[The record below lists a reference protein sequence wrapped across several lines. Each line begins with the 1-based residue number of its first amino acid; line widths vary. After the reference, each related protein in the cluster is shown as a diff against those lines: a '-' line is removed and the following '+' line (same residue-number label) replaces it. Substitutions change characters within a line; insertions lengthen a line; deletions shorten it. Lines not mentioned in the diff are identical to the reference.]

1 MSAQDSG
8 TDTSREL
15 ELPKEVVK
23 LQRARHL
30 GIKYFCASFLH
41 SLLISL
47 SLSFFFF
54 IFFFLCI
61 IIIIFEFLKCHLNV
75 FELTAALG
83 AELEADSSRWGFF
96 IGF

>member
-30 GIKYFCASFLH
+30 GIKYFCVSSF
-41 SLLISL
+41 SYFSPSL
-47 SLSFFFF
+47 SLFFF
-54 IFFFLCI
+54 FFFLCI
-61 IIIIFEFLKCHLNV
+61 IIIIFEFLKCHLNA